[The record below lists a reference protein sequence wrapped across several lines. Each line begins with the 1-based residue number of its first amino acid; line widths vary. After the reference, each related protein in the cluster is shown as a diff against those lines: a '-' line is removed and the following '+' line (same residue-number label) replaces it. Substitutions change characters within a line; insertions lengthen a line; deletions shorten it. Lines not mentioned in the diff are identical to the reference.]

1 MLRPPVSLATCAAAS
16 ALVLLAV
23 AHGHGQNPGRQRT
36 LLSAYPLPAVDQ
48 DVIAGETLGPMR
60 ESAIARR
67 ARVMS
72 GAATL
77 DRTGRSG
84 ATYVAGRLIVKFRDG
99 TSSAVRL
106 SSLARLSTARTVPER
121 SSYANFDLVDIDP
134 NGDAEAAADAWRQR
148 PEVEYAQPAYRVY
161 KRLVPNDS
169 LYSQQWNLPLI
180 DMERAW
186 DLQGAAG
193 SSIVVAVLDSGIAF
207 ENKIIRFTAG
217 QFTDD
222 LGNVH
227 PALGP
232 IDVPFAA
239 ATDLAAAGRFVAPHD
254 FIWGDDDPVDLDGH
268 GTHVSGTIGQ
278 LTNNSF
284 GTAGVAFNVK
294 LMPVK
299 VIGSEWDD
307 VFGAS
312 DLGSDFTVA
321 RGLRYAADNGAKVIN
336 MSIGR
341 TGPPSPVIE
350 DAIRYAVGKGAFIA
364 IAAGNEFEDGNP
376 TDVVAEIASRVKG
389 AVSVGAVDRAKNHA
403 YYSSTGS
410 WLELV
415 APGGSSRGFG
425 RSGVVFQQT
434 LNFVDFGY
442 CIVTPDLCGVR
453 ANFSAP
459 RFDVFAFFGLQGTSM
474 ATPHVT
480 GLAAMLM
487 QQGITDPAAVEAAL
501 EYFATDLGDKGRD
514 DVYGYGLIEARDT
527 LRGLGLAR

>member
-1 MLRPPVSLATCAAAS
+1 VPFLLTYAAAS
-16 ALVLLAV
+16 ALVLLAG
-23 AHGHGQNPGRQRT
+23 ARGHSQSSAQLRT
-36 LLSAYPLPAVDQ
+36 RLAPYPLPAVDQ
-48 DVIAGETLGPMR
+48 GVLADESLGPAR
-60 ESAIARR
+60 RSAIAHR
-67 ARVMS
+67 AR
-72 GAATL
+72 ATSL

-106 SSLARLSTARTVPER
+106 SSLARLSTARSVPER
-121 SSYANFDLVDIDP
+121 PSYSNFDLVDIDP
-134 NGDAEAAADAWRQR
+134 VDDPEAVADAWRKR

-161 KRLVPNDS
+161 NRFVPNDS
-169 LYSQQWNLPLI
+169 LYRQFQWNLPLI

-193 SSIVVAVLDSGIAF
+193 SSITVAVLDSGIAF
-207 ENKIIRFTAG
+207 ENTVIRFTAPE
-217 QFTDD
+217 FTDD
-222 LGNVH
+222 LNNVH
-227 PALGP
+227 PALGS

-239 ATDLAAAGRFVAPHD
+239 ATDLAVAGRFVAPHD
-254 FIWGDDDPVDLDGH
+254 FIWGDNDPVDLDGH

-278 LTNNSF
+278 LTNNGF

-299 VIGSEWDD
+299 VVGSYWDE
-307 VFGAS
+307 VFGAA
-312 DLGSDFTVA
+312 DLGSDGTVA

-341 TGPPSPVIE
+341 TGPTSPVVE
-350 DAIRYAVGKGAFIA
+350 DAIRYAVRKGAFVA
-364 IAAGNEFEDGNP
+364 VAGGNEFESGNP
-376 TDVVAEIASRVKG
+376 TDVFAEIASHVNG

-403 YYSSTGS
+403 YYSTTGT

-415 APGGSSRGFG
+415 APGGSTRGFG
-425 RSGVVFQQT
+425 RDGVVFQQT
-434 LNFVDFGY
+434 LNFIDFGF
-442 CIVTPDLCGVR
+442 CIVTPGLCGVPPS
-453 ANFSAP
+453 FSTP

-474 ATPHVT
+474 ATPHVA

-501 EYFATDLGDKGRD
+501 EHFATDLGPPGRD
-514 DVYGYGLIEARDT
+514 DVFGYGLIEARDT